1 MVQDSDSFKKLVE
14 SGKVIREI
22 EFKIASFTKMPL
34 TAVRDEIQR
43 RAIEQYQ
50 NNRYLAA
57 FNWLKSLNN
66 KNS

>member
-1 MVQDSDSFKKLVE
+1 MVQDSDILKQLVE
-14 SGKVIREI
+14 KRKVIKEI
-22 EFKIASFTKMPL
+22 ELNIASCTNMPL

-57 FNWLKSLNN
+57 SNWLESLNN